1 MYPLS
6 LGVMGSMCSL
16 GALPD
21 VGKHSWTIAVSLLPG
36 HAATTACYLLV
47 QFSAD

>member
-6 LGVMGSMCSL
+6 AGVMGSMCSL
-16 GALPD
+16 STLPD
-21 VGKHSWTIAVSLLPG
+21 VGKHSGTITWSLLPG

-47 QFSAD
+47 QFLAD